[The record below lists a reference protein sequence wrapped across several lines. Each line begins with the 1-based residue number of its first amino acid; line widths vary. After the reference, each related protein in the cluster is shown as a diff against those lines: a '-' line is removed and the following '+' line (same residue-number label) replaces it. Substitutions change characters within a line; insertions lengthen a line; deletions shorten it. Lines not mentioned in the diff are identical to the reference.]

1 MSKRTEL
8 AEILK
13 SEYGI
18 GSVAELEKAIEQLG
32 SVDISPFCAEIKP
45 ARRRRHEKE
54 KNSPSEKVFRS
65 AEMVRHGPSDRPA
78 VCVPACAGGN

>member
-18 GSVAELEKAIEQLG
+18 GSVAELEQAIDQLG
-32 SVDISPFCAEIKP
+32 PVDISLFCAEIKP
-45 ARRRRHEKE
+45 VRRNRYEKE
-54 KNSPSEKVFRS
+54 KK
-65 AEMVRHGPSDRPA
+65 HQI
-78 VCVPACAGGN
+78 